1 MSRKFCTKSG
11 GNSIN
16 KSLTIYLHAP
26 CIHLSEDFTKSLKY
40 LLFMNFETCPTNNE
54 KIAQFK
60 QNFSYSLNYAN

>member
-1 MSRKFCTKSG
+1 MSRKFYTKSG

-40 LLFMNFETCPTNNE
+40 LLFIVLIWKHVATLQIMKKLPNLS
-54 KIAQFK
+54 KIFRIH
-60 QNFSYSLNYAN
+60 